1 MISFEEFCD
10 GWVEVCQASRSTEE
24 KGTKFEEYFL
34 DKVLVP
40 FISGDCR
47 VEKQNRIRGV
57 DYRFDYLVVMSNSM
71 GHYGIPPQ
79 DVIAAFEL
87 KSHGFYSRP
96 NIERVKFAFETIE
109 KAWSAIKLFYVT
121 FRETNYYDRK
131 ARIIFGKSPKWYY
144 RLSDSGDGVQLPPKS
159 YFPHEWNR
167 MVANLSALKQV

>member
-1 MISFEEFCD
+1 MVQIKAINIHAF
-10 GWVEVCQASRSTEE
+10 
-24 KGTKFEEYFL
+24 
-34 DKVLVP
+34 
-40 FISGDCR
+40 
-47 VEKQNRIRGV
+47 RGIP
-57 DYRFDYLVVMSNSM
+57 DLELRFDGKNLVLKGENATGKSSIVE
-71 GHYGIPPQ
+71 
-79 DVIAAFEL
+79 AFEL
-87 KSHGFYSRP
+87 KSHGFYNQP

-167 MVANLSALKQV
+167 MVGNLSALKQL